1 MDAII
6 IRDLEIFCCVGV
18 YDAEREKPQRLLVS
32 VEMATDL
39 SAAAVKDEL
48 RWSID
53 YDAVCKCIEN
63 ISKERN
69 WNLIETLA
77 VEIAE
82 TIMREFVPV
91 SVTVEVRKFVIPKT
105 AYVAARV
112 VRPQ

>member
-6 IRDLEIFCCVGV
+6 IRDFEISCCVGV

-32 VEMATDL
+32 VEMASDVAT
-39 SAAAVKDEL
+39 AAVKDDL

-53 YDAVCKCIEN
+53 YDAVCKRIES
-63 ISKERN
+63 IGKERS

-82 TIMREFVPV
+82 AIMREFAPM
-91 SVTVEVRKFVIPKT
+91 SVIVEVKKFAVPGT
-105 AYVAARV
+105 AYVGVRV
-112 VRPQ
+112 TRPQ